1 MCDGM
6 KILVTPGMIE
16 LGEMEYQLNKEFGG
30 NAAAVCDYVALVG
43 KKQTQPIYDGLVEAG
58 YPEEKIY
65 VADSLNDAMSKVYS
79 LTSDGK
85 RKIILLE
92 NDLPDN
98 Y

>member
-1 MCDGM
+1 
-6 KILVTPGMIE
+6 MIE
-16 LGEMEYQLNKEFGG
+16 LGEKQNDLNFEFGEE
-30 NAAAVCDYVALVG
+30 AAKVCDYCALVG
-43 KKQTQPIYDGLVEAG
+43 EKQTEYILKGLVKSG
-58 YPEEKIY
+58 FPKEKIY
-65 VADSLNDAMSKVYS
+65 VADSLNDAMQKVYS

>member
-1 MCDGM
+1 M
-6 KILVTPGMIE
+6 
-16 LGEMEYQLNKEFGG
+16 
-30 NAAAVCDYVALVG
+30 CDYVALVG
-43 KKQTQPIYDGLVEAG
+43 KKQTEPIYEGLIAAR
-58 YPEEKIY
+58 YDKDKIY
-65 VADSLNDAMSKVYS
+65 VAESLNDAMAKVYG